1 MPDVFQIA
9 EAMPTDDPWHVLLV
23 DDDPLVHRVARL
35 TLRALRYRDRPL
47 LVHEARNLQQAREH
61 IARHPHIA
69 VAVIDVML
77 DGQPAGLQLVNHIR
91 NELGNRLMRIV
102 VSTGQCSLAPEFAT
116 IHDHEINAYL
126 DKGQTDS
133 ARLCGAILTGLRGFC
148 EVDHLQGALR
158 HVSRLALTDALTGL
172 KNRMALGTAFR
183 QVVNDARRSTSS
195 LALVFIDLD
204 DFKRV
209 NDQEGHGR
217 GDQLLQAVGNAIL
230 ATSREE
236 DQGFRY
242 GGDEFVVVLPNC
254 DARQARSQY
263 LPRLTDCLAR
273 LGVAASFG
281 VAEVAPPS
289 YLGMEDAIRAA
300 DRDMYEAKQRRKFG
314 RRLRDDS
321 PLPEPPNRLAVA
333 QPGLQVVW
341 SRN

>member
-1 MPDVFQIA
+1 MSEDLHLA
-9 EAMPTDDPWHVLLV
+9 GADLADETWHVLLV

-35 TLRALRYRDRPL
+35 TLRDLRYRDRPL

-61 IARHPHIA
+61 IARQPHIA

-77 DGQPAGLQLVNHIR
+77 DGLPTGLQLVNHIR
-91 NELGNRLMRIV
+91 NELGNRAMRIV
-102 VSTGQCSLAPEFAT
+102 VSTGQSNVAPEFAT

-133 ARLCGAILTGLRGFC
+133 ARLCGAVLTGLRGYC
-148 EVDHLQGALR
+148 EVDNLQGALR

-172 KNRMALGTAFR
+172 KNRLALSACFR
-183 QVVNDARRSTSS
+183 QVANDARRSTSS

-204 DFKRV
+204 DFKRI

-217 GDQLLQAVGNAIL
+217 GDQMLQSVGNAIL

-263 LPRLTDCLAR
+263 LPRLSDCLAR

-281 VAEVAPPS
+281 VSEVAPPH
-289 YLGMEDAIRAA
+289 YQGMEEAIRAA
-300 DRDMYEAKQRRKFG
+300 DRDMYETKQRRKFG
-314 RRLRDDS
+314 RRQQDDLM
-321 PLPEPPNRLAVA
+321 LPESQGRPPAAAPDA
-333 QPGLQVVW
+333 QLLL
-341 SRN
+341 

>member
-1 MPDVFQIA
+1 MS
-9 EAMPTDDPWHVLLV
+9 EALQTVEVDPKDDPWHVLLV

-35 TLRALRYRDRPL
+35 TLRDLRFRERPL
-47 LVHEARNLQQAREH
+47 IVHEAHNLQQAREH
-61 IARHPHIA
+61 IARHTHIA

-91 NELGNRLMRIV
+91 NELGNRAMRIV
-102 VSTGQCSLAPEFAT
+102 VSTGQCNLAPEYAT
-116 IHDHEINAYL
+116 IQDHEINAYL

-133 ARLCGAILTGLRGFC
+133 ARLCGAVLTGLRGFC

-158 HVSRLALTDALTGL
+158 HASRLALTDALTGL
-172 KNRMALGTAFR
+172 KNRLALGSAFR
-183 QVVNDARRSTSS
+183 QVVNDARRCSS
-195 LALVFIDLD
+195 VLALVFIDLD
-204 DFKRV
+204 DFKRI
-209 NDQEGHGR
+209 NDQEGHNR

-230 ATSREE
+230 ATSRDE

-263 LPRLTDCLAR
+263 LPRLSDCLAR

-281 VAEVAPPS
+281 VSEVAPPG

-314 RRLRDDS
+314 RRLCDDAAPPQPPHRLS
-321 PLPEPPNRLAVA
+321 AVQPE
-333 QPGLQVVW
+333 LQVVW
-341 SRN
+341 SRD